1 MSEAGVR
8 TGPTKQLTL
17 LAVSGVL
24 SAMYLKKVVLTNI
37 RSIDVL
43 EWEPAQ
49 DSSRA
54 GWHVIIGDN
63 GAGKSSV
70 LRAMALALVGP
81 REAIALRQDW
91 NEWLRWG
98 TQSGSIHLTLGWDE
112 LRDSFVGAGRLPKN
126 VYLQAE
132 LKLERSSTHP
142 EQVDLSRPSVQ
153 LPDPNR
159 SVWGDGEGWFC
170 ASYGPF
176 RRFTGGDKDQEK
188 LFYSNPKLARHL
200 SVFGESVAL
209 TESLE
214 WLKLLQFKKLE
225 GGGEEGGLLDSL
237 KQFINQPD
245 FLPHEARL
253 ESISSNGVRF
263 VDGNGCDVPV
273 ENLSDGYR
281 SILSMTFELIRQL
294 VKTYGAARIFSGGDP
309 TKVSAPGVVLIDE
322 IDVHLHPTWQRRV
335 GHWFRKHFPNL
346 QFIVTTHS
354 PLICQAATVGSI
366 FRLPRPGSEERGGMV
381 TGVARDRLL
390 YGNVLDAYSSGVF
403 GNVPTRSP
411 EALEQLERLAI
422 LNQKELAEGL
432 TEEERSEQQ
441 ALRARLPTA
450 ASALPSPGMEV
461 AQK

>member
-1 MSEAGVR
+1 
-8 TGPTKQLTL
+8 
-17 LAVSGVL
+17 
-24 SAMYLKKVVLTNI
+24 MYLKKVVLTNI
-37 RSIDVL
+37 RSIDAL
-43 EWEPAQ
+43 EWEPP
-49 DSSRA
+49 SSASSLA

-70 LRAMALALVGP
+70 LRAIALALVGAN
-81 REAIALRQDW
+81 EAIALRQDW

-98 TQSGSIHLTLGWDE
+98 AQSGSIHLTLDWDDAWD
-112 LRDSFVGAGRLPKN
+112 RFSRGGQKPKN
-126 VYLQAE
+126 VDLQAG
-132 LKLERSSTHP
+132 LKLDRSSTHAD
-142 EQVDLSRPSVQ
+142 QVNLSSMP
-153 LPDPNR
+153 LNPDPGRN
-159 SVWGDGEGWFC
+159 VWGDGYGWFC

-209 TESLE
+209 TECLE

-225 GGGEEGGLLDSL
+225 GGSKEGELLDAL

-253 ESISSNGVRF
+253 ESISSSGVRF
-263 VDGNGCDVPV
+263 IDGNGCDVPV

-294 VKTYGAARIFSGGDP
+294 VRTYGAEYIFALDDP
-309 TKVSAPGVVLIDE
+309 TTVQAPGIVLIDE
-322 IDVHLHPTWQRRV
+322 VDAHLHPTWQRRV
-335 GHWFRKHFPNL
+335 GHWFRKHFPHL

-390 YGNVLDAYSSGVF
+390 YGNVLDAYSTGAF
-403 GNVPTRSP
+403 GEVPTRSP

-432 TEEERSEQQ
+432 AEEERAEQQ

-450 ASALPSPGMEV
+450 ASALPSPSVEV
-461 AQK
+461 TEK

>member
-1 MSEAGVR
+1 
-8 TGPTKQLTL
+8 
-17 LAVSGVL
+17 
-24 SAMYLKKVVLTNI
+24 MYLKKVVLKNI
-37 RSIDVL
+37 RSIDAL
-43 EWEPAQ
+43 EWEPPSAPTL
-49 DSSRA
+49 A

-63 GAGKSSV
+63 GSGKSSV
-70 LRAMALALVGP
+70 LRAIALGLVGP
-81 REAIALRQDW
+81 KEANALRQDW
-91 NEWLRWG
+91 NEWLRW
-98 TQSGSIHLTLGWDE
+98 SKRVGSIGL
-112 LRDSFVGAGRLPKN
+112 S
-126 VYLQAE
+126 
-132 LKLERSSTHP
+132 LERDEFWDHP
-142 EQVDLSRPSVQ
+142 EGEGKRPEDFDLEPELWLERLGTHVDLGFPFSSRFESGV
-153 LPDPNR
+153 L
-159 SVWGDGEGWFC
+159 GDSYGWFC

-188 LFYSNPKLARHL
+188 IFSSNPKLARHL

-209 TESLE
+209 TECLE

-225 GGGEEGGLLDSL
+225 GGLKEEKLLDSL
-237 KQFINQPD
+237 REFINQPD

-294 VKTYGAARIFSGGDP
+294 VRTYGAENIFAPGDS
-309 TKVSAPGVVLIDE
+309 TTIQVPGVVLIDE
-322 IDVHLHPTWQRRV
+322 VDVHLHPTWQRRV
-335 GHWFRKHFPNL
+335 GHWFRKHFPKL

-390 YGNVLDAYSSGVF
+390 YGNVLDAYSTGVF
-403 GNVPTRSP
+403 GEVSTRSP

-432 TEEERSEQQ
+432 TEEERAEQRK
-441 ALRARLPTA
+441 LRERLPTA
-450 ASALPSPGMEV
+450 ASALPSSSVEVME
-461 AQK
+461 K

>member
-1 MSEAGVR
+1 
-8 TGPTKQLTL
+8 
-17 LAVSGVL
+17 
-24 SAMYLKKVVLTNI
+24 MYLKKAVLTNI
-37 RSIDVL
+37 RSIDAL
-43 EWEPAQ
+43 EWELP
-49 DSSRA
+49 SSAPTLA

-70 LRAMALALVGP
+70 LRAIALGLVGP
-81 REAIALRQDW
+81 YEALALRQDW
-91 NEWLRWG
+91 SEWLRWG
-98 TQSGSIHLTLGWDE
+98 AELGSIALAVERDAVWDRFFESERSRSVNDNFPVELVLNGSGSDREQVIIGHVVHG
-112 LRDSFVGAGRLPKN
+112 RDAEHSIWGGAGEIRGK
-126 VYLQAE
+126 
-132 LKLERSSTHP
+132 SH
-142 EQVDLSRPSVQ
+142 
-153 LPDPNR
+153 
-159 SVWGDGEGWFC
+159 GWFC

-176 RRFTGGDKDQEK
+176 RRFTGGDKDQER
-188 LFYSNPKLARHL
+188 LFVSNPLLSRHL

-209 TESLE
+209 TECLE

-225 GGGEEGGLLDSL
+225 GGRTEGELLDSL

-263 VDGNGCDVPV
+263 VDGNGCEVPV

-294 VKTYGAARIFSGGDP
+294 VRTYGAENIFVPGDP
-309 TKVSAPGVVLIDE
+309 TTIQVPGIVLIDE
-322 IDVHLHPTWQRRV
+322 VDAHLHPTWQRRV
-335 GHWFRKHFPNL
+335 GHWFRQHFPKL

-381 TGVARDRLL
+381 TGTARDRLL
-390 YGNVLDAYSSGVF
+390 YGNVLDAYSTGAF
-403 GNVPTRSP
+403 GEVLTRSP

-432 TEEERSEQQ
+432 TEDERAEQQ
-441 ALRARLPTA
+441 KLRERLPTA
-450 ASALPSPGMEV
+450 TSALPSSSVEV
-461 AQK
+461 MGK

>member
-1 MSEAGVR
+1 
-8 TGPTKQLTL
+8 
-17 LAVSGVL
+17 
-24 SAMYLKKVVLTNI
+24 MYLKKVVLTNI
-37 RSIDVL
+37 RSIDAL
-43 EWEPAQ
+43 EWEPPA
-49 DSSRA
+49 SAPTLA

-70 LRAMALALVGP
+70 LRAIALALVGQG
-81 REAIALRQDW
+81 EASALRQDW

-98 TQSGSIHLTLGWDE
+98 EKDGSIRLILDRDEFWDRPAGEGKKTEDFDLRPELTLERLNMYVEPNVMFGF
-112 LRDSFVGAGRLPKN
+112 RGSF
-126 VYLQAE
+126 
-132 LKLERSSTHP
+132 HP
-142 EQVDLSRPSVQ
+142 ESGA
-153 LPDPNR
+153 
-159 SVWGDGEGWFC
+159 WGSGYGWFC

-188 LFYSNPKLARHL
+188 LFATNPKLARHL

-209 TESLE
+209 TECLE

-225 GGGEEGGLLDSL
+225 GGRQEGELLDSL

-263 VDGNGCDVPV
+263 VDGNGCEVPV

-294 VKTYGAARIFSGGDP
+294 VRTYGAESIFAPGDP
-309 TKVSAPGVVLIDE
+309 TTIQVPGIVLIDE
-322 IDVHLHPTWQRRV
+322 VDVHLHPTWQRRV
-335 GHWFRKHFPNL
+335 GHWFRQHFPKL

-366 FRLPRPGSEERGGMV
+366 FRLPQPGSEERGGMV
-381 TGVARDRLL
+381 TGTARDRLL
-390 YGNVLDAYSSGVF
+390 YGNVLDAYSTGAF
-403 GNVPTRSP
+403 GEVLTRSP

-432 TEEERSEQQ
+432 TEEERAEQQ
-441 ALRARLPTA
+441 KLRERLPTA
-450 ASALPSPGMEV
+450 ASALPSSSVEV
-461 AQK
+461 MGK